1 MTIIFLDNEPAWKK
15 KIDDHNDRKR
25 ENHLRR
31 QRTSSLA
38 SQTPKKKRGRSK
50 KNPEQVENSEMVE
63 NFKPK
68 IDKVEKVA
76 PPPRRFGA
84 AKFKENSSLD
94 RTLKGLKMIFLKILR
109 IFLRTKQA
117 LR

>member
-15 KIDDHNDRKR
+15 KIEDHNDRKR

-38 SQTPKKKRGRSK
+38 SQTPKKKRGRPK
-50 KNPEQVENSEMVE
+50 KNQEQAANSETVE

-84 AKFKENSSLD
+84 AKFKENSTLD
-94 RTLKGLKMIFLKILR
+94 KTLKGMKIL
-109 IFLRTKQA
+109 IFKPLYEYF
-117 LR
+117 